1 MTNDQA
7 PMTNETANC
16 NDQSNG
22 KQQTARIRTRPFLL
36 FAFCCLIGHCLL
48 PFAV

>member
-7 PMTNETANC
+7 LMTNEKANG
-16 NDQSNG
+16 NAQSPS
-22 KQQTARIRTRPFLL
+22 REVLLL
-36 FAFCCLIGHCLL
+36 FAFCRLISHCLL